1 MKEFIVHE
9 SKSAG
14 ESEPM
19 LLIGQDMH
27 IMNPDL
33 LDAVAQRDAEKL
45 AGMAQKQATAGAHAL
60 DLNLG
65 PARKSCQ
72 AMHWAVET
80 IQGAV
85 NIPLFISSRILDQPE
100 ILALHRGTAT
110 VNSVTAD
117 PASLAENMGRAGQYN
132 AHLVVLLVRPG
143 LTSFAVDERLA
154 LAVEVLDTAA
164 STGFPIEN
172 LYLDPLFHLRPDP
185 MTWQLSKGM
194 PDIDSVLE
202 TLKLLPQ
209 LTGERVRTLVALSSA
224 SQFLPP
230 AERFGLHQRL
240 LPMLASA
247 GCDAVIL
254 NCHDRRLMEIGLHPE
269 LKDGGDS
276 LCHPRLQTDRATS
289 LPW

>member
-1 MKEFIVHE
+1 MKDFFGHE
-9 SKSAG
+9 TKSAG

-27 IMNPDL
+27 ILNPEL
-33 LDAVAQRDAEKL
+33 LHAVDQRDEKKV
-45 AGMAQKQATAGAHAL
+45 AAMAQKQAAAGAHAL

-65 PARKSCQ
+65 PARKSSQ
-72 AMHWAVET
+72 AMPWVVET

-85 NIPLFISSRILDQPE
+85 DVPLFISSRVLEQPE
-100 ILALHRGTAT
+100 IFALHRGAVTI
-110 VNSVTAD
+110 NSVTAD
-117 PASLAENMGRAGQYN
+117 PASLAGNMARAGEYN
-132 AHLVVLLVRPG
+132 AQLVVLLVRPG
-143 LTSFAVDERLA
+143 LTPFTVDERLA

-164 STGFPIEN
+164 GTGFPLEN

-202 TLKLLPQ
+202 TLELLPQ
-209 LTGERVRTLVALSSA
+209 LTGERIRTLVALSSA

-230 AERFGLHQRL
+230 AERPGLHQRL
-240 LPMLASA
+240 VPMLAAA
-247 GCDAVIL
+247 GLDAVIL
-254 NCHDRRLMEIGLHPE
+254 NCHDRRLMELGLHPDQE
-269 LKDGGDS
+269 ENGDS
-276 LCHPRLQTDRATS
+276 PYPQLQSGRAAS